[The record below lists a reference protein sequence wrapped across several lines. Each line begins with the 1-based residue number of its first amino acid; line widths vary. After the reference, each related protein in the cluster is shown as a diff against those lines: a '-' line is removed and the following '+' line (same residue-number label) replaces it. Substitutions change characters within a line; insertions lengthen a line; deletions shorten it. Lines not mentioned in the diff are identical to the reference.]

1 MKSVCKKCICVMCA
15 LILVL
20 ALGSCGEEPQ
30 ASASKVDVDLTQ
42 LSNTMV
48 YSEVFNMLNTPHDYV
63 GKTVKMKGI
72 MTTYQNT
79 KKTRTYRTCLITD
92 ATSCCSQGIE
102 FVLTGGS
109 LYPAEGSEITV
120 MGTFNLY
127 LENEQMY
134 CHLVNA
140 TLV

>member
-1 MKSVCKKCICVMCA
+1 MRSIWGKCICVMCA
-15 LILVL
+15 LILVF
-20 ALGSCGEEPQ
+20 ALGSCGEEVQVPT
-30 ASASKVDVDLTQ
+30 SDVDVDLTQ
-42 LSNTMV
+42 LSSTMV

-79 KKTRTYRTCLITD
+79 DKTKVYRTCLIAD
-92 ATSCCSQGIE
+92 ATSCCSQGME

-120 MGTFNLY
+120 TGTFHLY
-127 LENEQMY
+127 SENGQMY

-140 TLV
+140 TIV